1 MKKTLLLTTAL
12 VGAVSIIG
20 SASAEV
26 KIGAHVKTNYKSFER
41 SATGSA
47 SQSGWS
53 QERQIDFSSTG
64 DLNNGWKY
72 AAGFSLEQDAE
83 SHTQAAVAGTSA
95 PAGQNQLIDGSENSY
110 VDFIKGNTTL
120 TIGNDHILNGDY
132 NIVPRVGEN
141 MADEIS
147 GLAPD
152 GSNTMKFSQS
162 QGTIKESMGLGV
174 VQKMDIGTVAVNY
187 APHAG
192 EKAVAADTTVG
203 DNTALGAYEIM
214 FAGGFGVPGLNT
226 AINYSSTTKNG
237 TNTQDAELKAF
248 GASYTVGSV
257 KFGAEISKFE
267 AADGS
272 ENDTQ
277 EIGITFKVNDQISIG
292 AGTTKTD
299 GKSALGVATTEDE
312 KIKYLQ
318 AGYNLGA
325 VGLGLSYIDADS
337 IGNTANN
344 DTKGLVLKMAT
355 KF

>member
-20 SASAEV
+20 SANAEL
-26 KIGAHVKTNYKSFER
+26 KIGASVKTNYKSFER
-41 SATGSA
+41 SAAGSA
-47 SQSGWS
+47 SASGWS
-53 QERQIDFSSTG
+53 QERQIDLSSKG

-72 AAGFSLEQDAE
+72 AAGFSLEQDA
-83 SHTQAAVAGTSA
+83 SDDGKF
-95 PAGQNQLIDGSENSY
+95 DGSENNY

-120 TIGNDHILNGDY
+120 TISNDHILNGDY
-132 NIVPRVGEN
+132 GIVPRVGESMN
-141 MADEIS
+141 DEIS
-147 GLAPD
+147 GFAP
-152 GSNTMKFSQS
+152 NTTNAIAFSQT
-162 QGTIKESMGLGV
+162 QGTIKEAMGLGV

-192 EKAVAADTTVG
+192 EKAEAADTAVG
-203 DNTALGAYEIM
+203 DNTKLSAYEIM
-214 FAGGFGVPGLNT
+214 FVGGFGVPGLNT
-226 AINYSSTTKNG
+226 AINYSSTQKDG
-237 TNTQDAELKAF
+237 TATQDAELKSF

-257 KFGAEISKFE
+257 KFGAEIAKFE
-267 AADGS
+267 LATGA

-277 EIGITFKVNDQISIG
+277 EIGITFKVSDQISIG

-299 GKSALGVATTEDE
+299 GKNAAGVATTQDE

-325 VGLGLSYIDADS
+325 VGLGLSYIDGDSLGNVAD
-337 IGNTANN
+337 N

>member
-20 SASAEV
+20 SANAEV
-26 KIGAHVKTNYKSFER
+26 KIGASVKTNYKSFER
-41 SATGSA
+41 SEAGSA

-53 QERQIDFSSTG
+53 QERQLDLSSSG

-72 AAGFSLEQDAE
+72 KAGFSLEQDAGE
-83 SHTQAAVAGTSA
+83 TGF
-95 PAGQNQLIDGSENSY
+95 DGSENNY

-132 NIVPRVGEN
+132 GIVPRVGEPMN
-141 MADEIS
+141 DEIS
-147 GLAPD
+147 SFEPNDDESIAYAQGL
-152 GSNTMKFSQS
+152 
-162 QGTIKESMGLGV
+162 GTIKESMGLGV

-187 APHAG
+187 VPHSDKDDG
-192 EKAVAADTTVG
+192 KAQVKDTGVG
-203 DNTALGAYEIM
+203 DNTTKSAYEIM
-214 FAGGFGVPGLNT
+214 FVGGFGVPGLNT
-226 AINYSSTTKNG
+226 AINYSSTQKDGGEVN
-237 TNTQDAELKAF
+237 DAELKAF

-257 KFGAEISKFE
+257 KFGAEIAQFE
-267 AADGS
+267 ALDGS
-272 ENDTQ
+272 EIDTQ

-292 AGTTKTD
+292 VGTTKTD
-299 GKSALGVATTEDE
+299 GKDENGVAAAQDE

-337 IGNTANN
+337 LGAEADN